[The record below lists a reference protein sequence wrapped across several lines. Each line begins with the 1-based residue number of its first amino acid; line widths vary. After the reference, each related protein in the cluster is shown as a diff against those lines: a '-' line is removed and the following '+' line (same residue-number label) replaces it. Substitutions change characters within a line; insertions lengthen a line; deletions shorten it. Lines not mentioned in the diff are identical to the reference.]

1 MSKPHK
7 TMNTPLKRVR
17 GLGAAREG
25 TGHFWIQRVTA
36 VALIPLSLLLMG
48 TIIRLAGADHATVK
62 AAFANPFVAVLALL
76 TVLAAF
82 WHLKLGAQVIVEDY
96 VHAEGSKLATLLAIT
111 FAIFV
116 VGGIAAMAVL
126 KLFFGA

>member
-1 MSKPHK
+1 
-7 TMNTPLKRVR
+7 RQ
-17 GLGAAREG
+17 G
-25 TGHFWIQRVTA
+25 TGHFWVQRITA

-48 TIIRLAGADHATVK
+48 TVIRLAGADHATV
-62 AAFANPFVAVLALL
+62 ASAFANPVVALLALL

-96 VHAEGSKLATLLAIT
+96 VHAEGKKLATLLAIT

-116 VGGIAAMAVL
+116 VGGIAVLAVL

>member
-1 MSKPHK
+1 MAKPHK

-17 GLGAAREG
+17 GLGSAKGG
-25 TGHFWIQRVTA
+25 THHFWIQRVTA

-48 TIIRLAGADHATVK
+48 TIIGLAGADHGTVK

-76 TVLAAF
+76 TILAAF

-96 VHAEGSKLATLLAIT
+96 VHTEGAKLATLLAIT

-116 VGGIAAMAVL
+116 VGGIAAIAVL

>member
-36 VALIPLSLLLMG
+36 VALIPLSLILMG
-48 TIIRLAGADHATVK
+48 TLIRLAGADHATVK
-62 AAFANPFVAVLALL
+62 AAFANPLLAVIALL
-76 TVLAAF
+76 TVLATF

-96 VHAEGSKLATLLAIT
+96 IHGEGAKMATLLAIT
-111 FAIFV
+111 FAVFV
-116 VGGIAAMAVL
+116 VGGVAAMAVL

>member
-17 GLGAAREG
+17 GLGSAKEG
-25 TGHFWIQRVTA
+25 AQHWWIQRVTA
-36 VALIPLSLLLMG
+36 VALVPLMLLMLG
-48 TIIRLAGADHATVK
+48 AVIRLAGTDHATVA
-62 AAFANPFVAVLALL
+62 AAFTNPLFAIVVLLAI
-76 TVLAAF
+76 LAAF

-96 VHAEGSKLATLLAIT
+96 IHHEGAKVATLLAIT
-111 FAIFV
+111 FAIYL
-116 VGGIAAMAVL
+116 VGGIAAISVL